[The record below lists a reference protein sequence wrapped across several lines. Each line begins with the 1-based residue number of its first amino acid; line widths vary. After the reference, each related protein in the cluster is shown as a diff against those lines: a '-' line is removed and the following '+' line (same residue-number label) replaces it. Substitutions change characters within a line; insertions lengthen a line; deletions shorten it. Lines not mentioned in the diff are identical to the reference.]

1 VAQVFSIVQI
11 KRSRYFLIDVH
22 DEKLADVAQ
31 LLRGEVEIS
40 YQTRLRAISMLTET
54 EHDLSVDEVRWL
66 YSVPAHEWTH
76 RSKLVSQLGIPGEDL
91 DHLVE
96 IGLLVSTSSEDGLRR
111 LKEREDAFEE
121 NVWHPYAAFYHLMSK
136 HPAGLNRLGYT
147 PLVDL
152 ESASRKSSE
161 NAERNVER
169 HGMPPPL
176 FHEVTGAEE
185 TIALPRIEK
194 EGDFYRVLKKRRT
207 ARAFD
212 TSKLLSREDLAT
224 LLHYVGGCQGTC
236 RMSESVVLQK
246 RTSPSGGSLHPVEIY
261 AFALR
266 VEGFSPGIYHYNSRD
281 HALSKIRSYSL
292 PEAADLAG
300 RMAAEQM
307 FAGESHLIFLMTARF
322 LRNFW
327 KYRKSVKTH
336 AVVLFDAGHLCQT
349 FQLTAAELGLVSYFV
364 GIDVMAIDEA
374 LGIDGI
380 REGAVALVGCGIPK
394 PGGEDG
400 SDFGLPFEPHEPG
413 SGK

>member
-11 KRSRYFLIDVH
+11 KRSRFFLIDIH

-40 YQTRLRAISMLTET
+40 YQTCLRAISMLTES
-54 EHDLSVDEVRWL
+54 EHDLTVDEVRWL
-66 YSVPAHEWTH
+66 FSVPAHEWTH
-76 RSKLVSQLGIPGEDL
+76 RSKLVSQLGIPGEAL

-96 IGLLVSTSSEDGLRR
+96 VGLLVSTSPDEDLRR
-111 LKEREDAFEE
+111 LKEREEAFEE
-121 NVWHPYAAFYHLMSK
+121 TVWHPYAAFYHLMSK
-136 HPAGLNRLGYT
+136 HPAGLNRLAYT

-161 NAERNVER
+161 NAERSVDR

-176 FHEVTGAEE
+176 FHEVAGAEE

-194 EGDFYRVLKKRRT
+194 AGDFYQVLKKRRT

-212 TSKLLSREDLAT
+212 TSKLLPQEDLVT
-224 LLHYVGGCQGTC
+224 LLHYVGGCQGLC
-236 RMSESVVLQK
+236 RMSEHVILQK

-261 AFALR
+261 AFLLR
-266 VEGFSPGIYHYNSRD
+266 VEGFKPGIYHYNGRD
-281 HALSKIRSYSL
+281 HALSKIRSYTL
-292 PEAADLAG
+292 AEAEDLAG
-300 RMAAEQM
+300 RLAAEQM
-307 FAGESHLIFLMTARF
+307 FAGDAHVIFLMTARF
-322 LRNFW
+322 RRNFW
-327 KYRKSVKTH
+327 KYRNNVKTH

-349 FQLTAAELGLVSYFV
+349 FQLTAAELGLVSFFV
-364 GIDVMAIDEA
+364 GIDAMAIDEA

-380 REGAVALVGCGIPK
+380 REGAVALVGCGIPM

-400 SDFGLPFEPHEPG
+400 SDFGLPFEPFEPG
-413 SGK
+413 SGR